1 MSFELRPGN
10 QGYAFGVVLFQD
22 RSGLYF
28 REYHDSIA
36 SHVSKLMYSYHYQD
50 ADQQLIFRYDNAP
63 HHPEI
68 SSHPHHK
75 HGGDQSGEQIVAAQP
90 PGLPEVLREIER
102 QTGLAQRLASC
113 MVDPRDPAKVQ
124 HSLDDIIRFR
134 IMMDLHRFRSG
145 QVLMLSGPLFEGQ
158 G

>member
-1 MSFELRPGN
+1 M
-10 QGYAFGVVLFQD
+10 
-22 RSGLYF
+22 
-28 REYHDSIA
+28 
-36 SHVSKLMYSYHYQD
+36 
-50 ADQQLIFRYDNAP
+50 DND
-63 HHPEI
+63 I
-68 SSHPHHK
+68 RSHPYLSPVNGK
-75 HGGDQSGEQIVAAQP
+75 PILLGFNGADMSPDA
-90 PGLPEVLREIER
+90 GLTLLREIER